1 MAKISTYDKDV
12 SLSGKDKVV
21 GSNYISTINSVDQY
35 ETANF
40 TLKDL
45 AEFFEGQI
53 NTSPVQLSLKT
64 QGGIAI
70 ETINNT
76 DVLAVNLSHTNITGQ
91 LANSDLV
98 NSSITINGTS
108 VALGGSITVATGDIT
123 GIVAGTYLNGGGIQG
138 SITINHDNTT
148 RSNST
153 SSVNPNY
160 GASFTVIDSIVSN
173 ATGHITDVNT
183 KTVTLPGSDN
193 TNTTYDLDLTQNSS
207 DVDLKLDAST
217 GTDTTIKFKAGSNVT
232 LTKGIVGGVEQIA
245 IASQAFGTVFTVN
258 SESAMISATTTGGD
272 IVIRTDVSKTFIHN
286 GGSAGTAA
294 DFSELQ
300 FSGIN
305 TIALTAGD
313 GIDLSRTT
321 LTNTDNDLTITN
333 SLATALERGGIKI
346 GYTENGKN
354 YPVELASEKAYVNVP
369 WVNTEYTA
377 GGGLD
382 LSGTEFSHTDTS
394 SQTSVNNSGRT
405 YIQDI
410 TLDTYGHVTGLTS
423 ATETVTDEN
432 DFVDGISVSGTTT
445 KTITLSRTGTL
456 ADLTAN
462 FTDNDTQYSQAT
474 SSQLG
479 LVKIG
484 YTENA
489 KNYPVELSSGQMFVN
504 VPWVDTD
511 TQYSAGTGL
520 TLDGTTFN
528 ANVDGTNS
536 VAPNASSS
544 TASRTYKVQVDG
556 SDNLVVNV
564 PWVDTD
570 TNTTNWN
577 FKIDSGTN
585 ENISA
590 GNTVTFTSG
599 TNVTLTQNGKTID
612 IAATNTDTLQSV
624 ANSTSSAENFVTFV
638 ANANGAQTA
647 GSDSTFVYIPNTE
660 TLKVKNLIVSG
671 DTTTAS
677 ETVKVVED
685 NTLQFE
691 GASGSTA
698 TTELN
703 LTTAV
708 LSGSDKTV
716 TLKNETGTVALLT
729 DITGTNSGTN
739 TGDQDVFKT
748 IEVSGQTDV
757 VADTTSDTLTLVA
770 SGGMTITTSGD
781 TITFSSADTNTDT
794 IDMGDGFTVEA
805 DTNSNATTIIE
816 GETLTIAGGTNVTTE
831 TTADGTVTINA
842 TDTNT
847 FRTVQAD
854 GTAIGSTE
862 TLNLVGGTNV
872 TLTENA
878 GEITIAST
886 DTNTDTNTT
895 YDLLVPE
902 NTTKISLAGS
912 DSTNDDVEIAGGAN
926 VTITRNNANKLTV
939 SSTNT
944 TYTDGT
950 GLDLSNANEFSIDN
964 TVATLTGTQT
974 LTNKTLTTPA
984 IDQISPSAAILQINN
999 ITGVDSAIK
1008 LMCSVGTHGQI
1019 LKSQPHSAGVTN
1031 TILMPAGGNSTLV
1044 SEATLGPLTTLA
1056 NVISRGNTTAGTL
1069 EVTGAGSWL
1078 TVEGNAANTS
1088 VPLSQGLAFGWNR
1101 SGGSNENEIIFRG
1114 STSGHGSRLDIRSY
1128 DGSSFKTLAQFKGDE
1143 SIVFPNSG
1151 NIVAE
1156 EGGAERILQ
1165 RSYDGSRWAR
1175 LVSNS
1180 VGGELQLGRSNTAH
1194 VKLVTLGD
1202 SYLNG
1207 GDVGIG
1213 QTSPSYKLDVTGT
1226 IRATGD
1232 VIAFSDKRVKENIKT
1247 IDNALEKVTN
1257 LRGVEFNKIGENKK
1271 SIGVIAQEIEKIL
1284 PEVVSTDK
1292 KDMKSVAYG
1301 NIVGILI
1308 EAIKELETKVKK
1320 LENGGT
1326 K

>member
-45 AEFFEGQI
+45 AEFVEGQI

-108 VALGGSITVATGDIT
+108 VALGGSVTVATGDIT

-153 SSVNPNY
+153 SSASPNY
-160 GASFTVIDSIVSN
+160 GASFTAIDSIVSN
-173 ATGHITDVNT
+173 ATGHITGVNT
-183 KTVTLPGSDN
+183 KTVTLPASDN
-193 TNTTYDLDLTQNSS
+193 TDTTYDLDLTQNSS
-207 DVDLKLDAST
+207 DVDLKLDASS

-258 SESAMISATTTGGD
+258 SESAMISATSTGGD

-313 GIDLSRTT
+313 GVDLSRTT

-333 SLATALERGGIKI
+333 SLATASERGGIKI
-346 GYTENGKN
+346 GYTDNGKN
-354 YPVELASEKAYVNVP
+354 YAVELDSEKAYVNVP

-423 ATETVTDEN
+423 ATETVTDTN
-432 DFVDGISVSGTTT
+432 DFVDGISVSGTNT
-445 KTITLSRTGTL
+445 KTITLTRTGTL
-456 ADLTAN
+456 ADLTAS

-520 TLDGTTFN
+520 TLSGTTFN

-536 VAPNASSS
+536 VTPNASSS

-585 ENISA
+585 ENIAA

-599 TNVTLTQNGKTID
+599 TNVTLSQTGKTID
-612 IAATNTDTLQSV
+612 IAATNTQRAAGVGLSLSGNTINANV
-624 ANSTSSAENFVTFV
+624 ANNATTQAPQSITTAANRLYQIETDDQDNLVVNVPWIDTTDPDNNNYVT
-638 ANANGAQTA
+638 GASVSGTTTKTLTLTRQGLGDVTASWTDIDTNTQRSDEDIRDVTAAMLTA
-647 GSDSTFVYIPNTE
+647 GSNI
-660 TLKVKNLIVSG
+660 
-671 DTTTAS
+671 
-677 ETVKVVED
+677 
-685 NTLQFE
+685 
-691 GASGSTA
+691 
-698 TTELN
+698 
-703 LTTAV
+703 
-708 LSGSDKTV
+708 
-716 TLKNETGTVALLT
+716 
-729 DITGTNSGTN
+729 
-739 TGDQDVFKT
+739 
-748 IEVSGQTDV
+748 
-757 VADTTSDTLTLVA
+757 TLTEDDA
-770 SGGMTITTSGD
+770 
-781 TITFSSADTNTDT
+781 N
-794 IDMGDGFTVEA
+794 
-805 DTNSNATTIIE
+805 N
-816 GETLTIAGGTNVTTE
+816 TLTIA
-831 TTADGTVTINA
+831 A
-842 TDTNT
+842 TD
-847 FRTVQAD
+847 
-854 GTAIGSTE
+854 
-862 TLNLVGGTNV
+862 
-872 TLTENA
+872 
-878 GEITIAST
+878 
-886 DTNTDTNTT
+886 TDTNTT
-895 YDLLVPE
+895 YTTEIPAS
-902 NTTKISLAGS
+902 TTKLRLVGSDGTNEDIEFVGTGATTVTRTNASKFTINSPTFEHRPIKVDSNGNGTVDSTLSASEDLILKKGTNITLTESGGIVTISSTDNNTFRPVTAGGNTLGGTETLAFTAGS
-912 DSTNDDVEIAGGAN
+912 NVAITENAGA
-926 VTITRNNANKLTV
+926 VTIAA
-939 SSTNT
+939 TNT
-944 TYTDGT
+944 TYTAGT
-950 GLDLSNANEFSIDN
+950 GLTLS
-964 TVATLTGTQT
+964 GTQFSVNTTQVINEITPTFTGSNTYLQINGQSGYYDGAIKLMCSAGSHGQTLKAQPHSASVTNTMLLPKGSNSTLVSEVSTST
-974 LTNKTLTTPA
+974 LTNKTLTQPI
-984 IDQISPSAAILQINN
+984 IDRISPSVGLLQIDGYS
-999 ITGVDSAIK
+999 TTDGGIK
-1008 LMCSVGTHGQI
+1008 LMCYAGTHGQI

-1056 NVISRGNTTAGTL
+1056 AVTGRGATTSTACSFTNTTSFVIGSSGSANLYLGNIISASSSDK
-1069 EVTGAGSWL
+1069 GARFHS
-1078 TVEGNAANTS
+1078 NNNDFFIDF
-1088 VPLSQGLAFGWNR
+1088 QGDATQNWF
-1101 SGGSNENEIIFRG
+1101 FR
-1114 STSGHGSRLDIRSY
+1114 DY
-1128 DGSSFKTLAQFKGDE
+1128 DGS
-1143 SIVFPNSG
+1143 
-1151 NIVAE
+1151 
-1156 EGGAERILQ
+1156 GGIHTRFAF
-1165 RSYDGSRWAR
+1165 DFVNAKF
-1175 LVSNS
+1175 
-1180 VGGELQLGRSNTAH
+1180 TA
-1194 VKLVTLGD
+1194 
-1202 SYLNG
+1202 G
-1207 GDVGIG
+1207 GDVVAFG
-1213 QTSPSYKLDVTGT
+1213 SPSDISL
-1226 IRATGD
+1226 
-1232 VIAFSDKRVKENIKT
+1232 KENIKP
-1247 IDNALEKVTN
+1247 IESALNKVEKLQGVTFNWKEQDIAN
-1257 LRGVEFNKIGENKK
+1257 LKEDIGFIAQDVQKVLPELVRENKDGK
-1271 SIGVIAQEIEKIL
+1271 LSLRHQ
-1284 PEVVSTDK
+1284 
-1292 KDMKSVAYG
+1292 
-1301 NIVGILI
+1301 GIIPVLL
-1308 EAIKELETKVKK
+1308 EAIKELSDKVKS
-1320 LENGGT
+1320 LENGST

>member
-1 MAKISTYDKDV
+1 MAKLSTYEKDNSISGEDLLMGSNFV
-12 SLSGKDKVV
+12 SLNTYNTKNFKLSDLVDFIDGQISVTAQQPALKTNGGIVV
-21 GSNYISTINSVDQY
+21 ENINS
-35 ETANF
+35 TN
-40 TLKDL
+40 
-45 AEFFEGQI
+45 
-53 NTSPVQLSLKT
+53 
-64 QGGIAI
+64 
-70 ETINNT
+70 
-76 DVLAVNLSHTNITGQ
+76 VLAVNLSHTNITGQ

-108 VALGGSITVATGDIT
+108 VALGGSVTVATGDIT

-153 SSVNPNY
+153 SSANPNY

-183 KTVTLPGSDN
+183 KTVTLPVSDN

-258 SESAMISATTTGGD
+258 SESAMISATSTGGD

-321 LTNTDNDLTITN
+321 LTNTNNDLSITN
-333 SLATALERGGIKI
+333 SLATASERGGIKI
-346 GYTENGKN
+346 GYTDNGRN
-354 YPVELASEKAYVNVP
+354 YAVELDSEKAYVNVP

-394 SQTSVNNSGRT
+394 SQASVNNSGRT

-432 DFVDGISVSGTTT
+432 DFVDGISVSGTNT
-445 KTITLSRTGTL
+445 KTITLTRTGTL

-511 TQYSAGTGL
+511 TQYTAGIGL
-520 TLDGTTFN
+520 TLNGTRFD

-536 VAPNASSS
+536 VTPNASSS

-570 TNTTNWN
+570 TDTTNWK
-577 FKIDSGTN
+577 FKVDTGTDEVIN
-585 ENISA
+585 EDDR
-590 GNTVTFTSG
+590 VTFTSG
-599 TNVTLTQNGKTID
+599 TNVTLSQTGKTID

-624 ANSTSSAENFVTFV
+624 ANSTSNQENFVTFV
-638 ANANGAQTA
+638 ANASGAQTA
-647 GSDSTFVYIPNTE
+647 GSDSTFVYIPSSE

-671 DTTTAS
+671 DTTTAN

-691 GASGSTA
+691 GASGSTS

-703 LTTAV
+703 LTTGV
-708 LSGSDKTV
+708 LTGTDKTV
-716 TLKNETGTVALLT
+716 TLKNESGTVALISDLP
-729 DITGTNSGTN
+729 DGI
-739 TGDQDVFKT
+739 FKT
-748 IEVSGQTDV
+748 VSVSGQDNV
-757 VADTTSDTLTLVA
+757 VADSTTDTLNLAAGSNVTITTNATSDTI
-770 SGGMTITTSGD
+770 TI
-781 TITFSSADTNTDT
+781 SATDT

-842 TDTNT
+842 TDSNT
-847 FRTVQAD
+847 FRPVQAD

-886 DTNTDTNTT
+886 DTDTNTT
-895 YDLLVPE
+895 YDLSVLE
-902 NTTKISLAGS
+902 NTTKIRLAGS

-939 SSTNT
+939 ASTNT
-944 TYTDGT
+944 TYTAGT
-950 GLDLSNANEFSIDN
+950 GLTLSGTEFSIDN
-964 TVATLTGTQT
+964 TVATLTGNQT

-984 IDQISPSAAILQINN
+984 IDEISPSAAILQINN
-999 ITGVDSAIK
+999 TSGVDSAIK
-1008 LMCSVGTHGQI
+1008 LMCSVGTHGQILKAQPHSASVTNTMLLPKGSNSTLVSEVSTSTLTNKTLTQPIIDRISPSAGLLQIDGYSTTDGGIKLMCSAGTHGQI

-1056 NVISRGNTTAGTL
+1056 AVAGRGATTSTACSFTNTTSFVIGSSGSANLYLGNIISASSSDK
-1069 EVTGAGSWL
+1069 GARFHS
-1078 TVEGNAANTS
+1078 NNNDFFMDF
-1088 VPLSQGLAFGWNR
+1088 QGDATQNWF
-1101 SGGSNENEIIFRG
+1101 FR
-1114 STSGHGSRLDIRSY
+1114 DY
-1128 DGSSFKTLAQFKGDE
+1128 DGS
-1143 SIVFPNSG
+1143 
-1151 NIVAE
+1151 
-1156 EGGAERILQ
+1156 GGIHTRFAFDFVNAKFT
-1165 RSYDGSRWAR
+1165 SA
-1175 LVSNS
+1175 
-1180 VGGELQLGRSNTAH
+1180 
-1194 VKLVTLGD
+1194 
-1202 SYLNG
+1202 
-1207 GDVGIG
+1207 GDVVAFG
-1213 QTSPSYKLDVTGT
+1213 SPSDISL
-1226 IRATGD
+1226 
-1232 VIAFSDKRVKENIKT
+1232 KENIKP
-1247 IDNALEKVTN
+1247 INSALDKVEKLQGVTFNWKEQDIAN
-1257 LRGVEFNKIGENKK
+1257 LKEDIGFIAQDVQKVLPELVRENKDGK
-1271 SIGVIAQEIEKIL
+1271 LSLRHQ
-1284 PEVVSTDK
+1284 
-1292 KDMKSVAYG
+1292 
-1301 NIVGILI
+1301 GIIPVLL
-1308 EAIKELETKVKK
+1308 EAIKELSDKIKK
-1320 LENGGT
+1320 LENGST
-1326 K
+1326 RSR